1 MNKEIELKVMELIEM
16 GCTIQSI
23 FYPNDNS
30 VVIIET
36 HKTQGKLFSMMRV
49 YGFDEQHKCLSF
61 IECKG
66 IRIDKKY
73 IK

>member
-1 MNKEIELKVMELIEM
+1 MKKALYSKVMELVEM

-36 HKTQGKLFSMMRV
+36 HKTQCKLFSMMRV

-61 IECKG
+61 IECKA
-66 IRIDKKY
+66 IKIDKAY

>member
-1 MNKEIELKVMELIEM
+1 MNKELELKVMELIEM
-16 GCTIQSI
+16 GCTIQYI
-23 FYPNDNS
+23 FYPSDNS

-36 HKTQGKLFSMMRV
+36 HITQGKLFSMMRV

-61 IECKG
+61 IKCKA
-66 IRIDKKY
+66 IRIDEKY

>member
-1 MNKEIELKVMELIEM
+1 MEKALYLKVMELVEM
-16 GCTIQSI
+16 GCTIQFI

-36 HKTQGKLFSMMRV
+36 HTTQGKLFSMMRV
-49 YGFDEQHKCLSF
+49 YGFDEQYKCLSF
-61 IECKG
+61 IECKA

-73 IK
+73 

>member
-1 MNKEIELKVMELIEM
+1 MDKEIELKVIKLKEM

-61 IECKG
+61 IECKA
-66 IRIDKKY
+66 IRIYKTY